1 MDGYMLPFYSGWT
14 FLRTELDAAF
24 REAEERRSEFEPVEL
39 PHDWLIYDVKNLYRD
54 GCGWYRK
61 EFEINLSRDERAI
74 LRFDGVYMDST
85 VYVNGNRIGDWK
97 YGYSTFDMDI
107 TPALKPGKNSV
118 LVQVRFQSPNSR
130 WYSGAGIYRKVWLK
144 ICPPVYLPLD
154 GTYVTVRKCEGGF
167 RLEAETEIAGSWDTR
182 RSPEAEEAERT
193 AEEARRKSN
202 AEKEEETAAGEAG
215 KLPQELCCRYR
226 LWKDGELIQ
235 ELGWSLAEPTD
246 GEEVTG
252 KAFVSALIPD
262 PVLWDLEDPQ
272 CYRLSVELCSGN
284 GEKVFDRQDIT
295 IGFRIL
301 EFTADQGLFLNG
313 RHVKIHGV
321 CEHHDLGCLGAAF
334 HAPAMERKIRMLQK
348 MGVNAIRTSH
358 NMPAPELM
366 EMADRMGM
374 LILSEAFD
382 MWERS
387 KTKYDY
393 GRFFGE
399 WCERDVRSWVR
410 RDRNHPSLLLWS
422 IGNEI
427 YDTHADEHGQE
438 ITRRLVEAVRQQ
450 DPKVNALIT
459 IGSNYMPWENARK
472 CADIVKVAGYNYGE
486 ACYKEHHRAHPDWMM
501 YGSETGSVVQSR
513 GIYHFPLRQEILSE
527 EDLQCSSLGN
537 SSTSWGAR
545 SWQKCITDDRD
556 PEYIW
561 GQFLWT
567 GFDYIGEPTP
577 YHTKNSYFGQID
589 TAGFPKDSYYVF
601 QAEWTDVKKAPMV
614 HLFPYWDF
622 NPGQIVDVQ
631 ACTNAPCVELFV
643 NGQSRGKQQID
654 HARGLQLVAHWQAAY
669 EPGTITAVAYD
680 EEGVEIARD
689 SHTSFGDSRRILLAA
704 DSVQMTADGE
714 DMCFVTVSTEDEKGN
729 PVENAA
735 DYVKAQLSGPGR
747 ILGMDNGD
755 STDFDDYKTT
765 VRKLFSGK
773 LLIVVGS
780 TYEAGEITLRV
791 SGRDLEPAELKLCA
805 LPAEGNIFRKS
816 YLEDC
821 RWMGAVV
828 SAEGNVS
835 RKSDPEDC
843 LRMGAEAHPAEDG
856 VFQKSAPEDC
866 RTAEAELPARIP
878 IRKLEL
884 SAPAGRELNG
894 EKKELLIEA
903 RVYPENTTDKNLVW
917 EAVNEAGIRVGFA
930 KVEGFQDGQGRNLTK
945 VKALGDGDFYV
956 RCMAKDGVRALVIS
970 QLECR
975 VEGMGEAL
983 LNPYE
988 FLSAGLYTKA
998 LGDIGSGNEKGIA
1011 TARGAV
1017 SGVVFENLDFGEYGS
1032 DRLTISVFALSGAPY
1047 PIEIWLGMPYE
1058 AESVLLDTVTYQKPS
1073 IWNVYQEETYRLPRR
1088 IRGVAALG
1096 FVLRDKVHLKG
1107 FSFEKQQKAFSRLCG
1122 GEADAIYGDSFTRD
1136 GNLVRGIGNNVTIVY
1151 DNMDFGEEG
1160 AGSVTVCGSTPLDAN
1175 TIHIHFTDAAGET
1188 VNRILEFPG
1197 GGAGCEARSFPL
1209 ERLRGKGRIE
1219 LIFLPGSDF
1228 DLEYLQFGR

>member
-1 MDGYMLPFYSGWT
+1 MDGCVIPFYDGWS
-14 FLRTELDAAF
+14 FLRTEPETTP
-24 REAEERRSEFEPVEL
+24 REAEERKGEFTPVEL
-39 PHDWLIYDVKNLYRD
+39 PHDWLIYDAKNLYRD
-54 GCGWYRK
+54 GYGWYRK
-61 EFEINLSRDERAI
+61 EFEINLSRGEKAI

-85 VYVNGNRIGDWK
+85 VYVNGSRIGDWK

-118 LVQVRFQSPNSR
+118 LVLVRFQSPNSR

-167 RLEAETEIAGSWDTR
+167 RLEAETEIAGSESERFGAGNAENVAETA
-182 RSPEAEEAERT
+182 RSESERFGAGNVEAETEIAGSEPEGTGAGNTEKVAEI
-193 AEEARRKSN
+193 
-202 AEKEEETAAGEAG
+202 AGEAG

-226 LWKDGELIQ
+226 LWKDGEMIQ
-235 ELGWSLAEPTD
+235 ELGRSLAERAD
-246 GEEVTG
+246 EEGITG
-252 KAFVSALIPD
+252 KTFLSALIPD
-262 PVLWDLEDPQ
+262 PALWDLEDPQ

-295 IGFRIL
+295 IGFRTL
-301 EFTADQGLFLNG
+301 EFTADKGLFLNG

-366 EMADRMGM
+366 ELADRMGM
-374 LILSEAFD
+374 LILSEGFD

-438 ITRRLVEAVRQQ
+438 ITRRLVKAVREQ
-450 DPKVNALIT
+450 DPKANALIT
-459 IGSNYMPWENARK
+459 IGSNYMPWENARR

-486 ACYKEHHRAHPDWMM
+486 ACYEEHHRAHPDWMM

-567 GFDYIGEPTP
+567 GVDYIGEPTP

-622 NPGQIVDVQ
+622 NPGQIIDVQ

-704 DSVQMTADGE
+704 DRVQMTADGE

-747 ILGMDNGD
+747 ILGLDNGD

-780 TYEAGEITLRV
+780 TNEAGEITLRV
-791 SGRDLEPAELKLCA
+791 SGRGLEPAELRLCA

-821 RWMGAVV
+821 RRMEAVV
-828 SAEGNVS
+828 SAEGNVF
-835 RKSDPEDC
+835 R
-843 LRMGAEAHPAEDG
+843 
-856 VFQKSAPEDC
+856 KSAPEDC
-866 RTAEAELPARIP
+866 RTVEAEFPERIP

-884 SAPAGRELNG
+884 LASEERTLTG
-894 EKKELLIEA
+894 EKRELLIEA
-903 RVYPENTTDKNLVW
+903 RVYPENTTDRQLVW
-917 EAVNEAGIRVGFA
+917 KAVNEAGIEVNFA
-930 KVEGFQDGQGRNLTK
+930 KAEGFRDGQGRNLAR
-945 VKALGDGDFYV
+945 VKALGDGAFYV
-956 RCMAKDGVRALVIS
+956 RCMAVTGGRAALIS
-970 QLECR
+970 QLECAA
-975 VEGMGEAL
+975 EGLGQAMTS
-983 LNPYE
+983 PYG
-988 FLSAGLYTKA
+988 FVSAGLYTKA

-1011 TARGAV
+1011 TARGEV

-1032 DRLTISVFALSGAPY
+1032 DWLTLSVFALSETPY

-1058 AESVLLDTVTYQKPS
+1058 AESVLLDTVIYQKPS
-1073 IWNVYQEETYRLPRR
+1073 IWNVYQEETYQLPQR

-1096 FVLRDKVHLKG
+1096 FVLRDKVHIKG

-1136 GNLVRGIGNNVTIVY
+1136 GNIVRGIGNNVTVVY

-1160 AGSVTVCGSTPLDAN
+1160 AGSVTVCGSTPLDVN

-1197 GGAGCEARSFPL
+1197 GSAGCEAHSFPL
-1209 ERLRGKGRIE
+1209 KRLKGKGRIE

-1228 DLEYLQFGR
+1228 DLEYLQFER